1 MNELMSLNEIS
12 GQYQSNTSILFILFS
27 FIGCMALSFL
37 LRYVYVKRSFSLTG
51 KAHIGAILPILSGIV
66 FLVIVIVKS
75 SLALSLGLVGA
86 LSIVRFRTPIK
97 EPEEL
102 VYLFLAI
109 TIGLGFGAGYI
120 LETILITILLLS
132 IINYKLSNRSKIAID
147 EYNLVVS
154 WHNKKI
160 GSNKIINI
168 ISDISD
174 SLKVVRIDLSD
185 SKNMLVAQVTLDKDL
200 SVDTFIDR
208 VLTLDP
214 KSSVQIYES
223 NTNF

>member
-1 MNELMSLNEIS
+1 M
-12 GQYQSNTSILFILFS
+12 
-27 FIGCMALSFL
+27 
-37 LRYVYVKRSFSLTG
+37 
-51 KAHIGAILPILSGIV
+51 
-66 FLVIVIVKS
+66 
-75 SLALSLGLVGA
+75 
-86 LSIVRFRTPIK
+86 
-97 EPEEL
+97 
-102 VYLFLAI
+102 
-109 TIGLGFGAGYI
+109 
-120 LETILITILLLS
+120 
-132 IINYKLSNRSKIAID
+132 
-147 EYNLVVS
+147 VVS